1 MEDIKKHREWIV
13 IQVAALRAKF
23 YAPRLDPEVYKAY
36 MISWADALQVYSKQ
50 EITDAM
56 AAHVRDS
63 PNITPNEGMIRK
75 YIIKHKPRQTPQPP
89 QPQPEEERLSVE
101 QRRKISAEVMAT
113 FKRVAKKP

>member
-1 MEDIKKHREWIV
+1 LEDIKKHREWIV

-23 YAPRLDPEVYKAY
+23 YAPRLDPEIYKAY
-36 MISWADALQVYSKQ
+36 MVSWADALQIYTKQ

-75 YIIKHKPRQTPQPP
+75 YIIKHKPREKIKPP
-89 QPQPEEERLSVE
+89 PEPEEERLSVE
-101 QRRKISAEVMAT
+101 ERRKISAEVMAT

>member
-36 MISWADALQVYSKQ
+36 MICWADALQVYSKQ

-56 AAHVRDS
+56 WC
-63 PNITPNEGMIRK
+63 
-75 YIIKHKPRQTPQPP
+75 
-89 QPQPEEERLSVE
+89 
-101 QRRKISAEVMAT
+101 
-113 FKRVAKKP
+113 

>member
-23 YAPRLDPEVYKAY
+23 YAPRLDPEIYKAY
-36 MISWADALQVYSKQ
+36 MVSWADALQIYTKQ

-75 YIIKHKPRQTPQPP
+75 YIIKHKPREKIKPP
-89 QPQPEEERLSVE
+89 PEPEEERLSVE
-101 QRRKISAEVMAT
+101 ERRKISAEVMAT

>member
-23 YAPRLDPEVYKAY
+23 YAPRLDPEIYKAY
-36 MISWADALQVYSKQ
+36 MISWADALQIYTKQ

-75 YIIKHKPRQTPQPP
+75 YIIKHKPREKIKPP
-89 QPQPEEERLSVE
+89 PEPEEERLSVE
-101 QRRKISAEVMAT
+101 ERRKISAEVMAT

>member
-23 YAPRLDPEVYKAY
+23 YAPRLDPEIYKAY
-36 MISWADALQVYSKQ
+36 MVSWADALQIYSKQ

-75 YIIKHKPRQTPQPP
+75 YIIKHKPREKIKPP
-89 QPQPEEERLSVE
+89 PEPEEERLSVE
-101 QRRKISAEVMAT
+101 ERRKISAEVMAT

>member
-13 IQVAALRAKF
+13 IQVAALRAKI
-23 YAPRLDPEVYKAY
+23 YAPRLDPEIYKAY
-36 MISWADALQVYSKQ
+36 MISWADALQIYTKQ

-75 YIIKHKPRQTPQPP
+75 YIIKHKPREKIKPP
-89 QPQPEEERLSVE
+89 PEPEEERLSVE
-101 QRRKISAEVMAT
+101 ERRKISAEVMAT

>member
-1 MEDIKKHREWIV
+1 LEDIKKHREWIV

-23 YAPRLDPEVYKAY
+23 YAPRLDPEIYKAY
-36 MISWADALQVYSKQ
+36 MISWADALQIYTKQ

-75 YIIKHKPRQTPQPP
+75 YIIKHKPREKIKPP
-89 QPQPEEERLSVE
+89 PEPEEERLSVE
-101 QRRKISAEVMAT
+101 ERRKISAEVMAT

>member
-23 YAPRLDPEVYKAY
+23 YAPRLDPEIYKAY
-36 MISWADALQVYSKQ
+36 MISWADALQIYTKQ
-50 EITDAM
+50 EITNAM

-75 YIIKHKPRQTPQPP
+75 YIIKHKPREKIKPP
-89 QPQPEEERLSVE
+89 PEPEEERLSVE
-101 QRRKISAEVMAT
+101 ERRKISAEVMAT

>member
-36 MISWADALQVYSKQ
+36 MVSWADALQIYTKQ

-75 YIIKHKPRQTPQPP
+75 YIIKHKPREKIKPP
-89 QPQPEEERLSVE
+89 PEPEEERLSVE
-101 QRRKISAEVMAT
+101 EHRKISAEVMAT